1 LFAEVVDEIESVG
14 LSGTARILTS
24 SGYCSLAC
32 SGLDIEVLVVGTA
45 ETSIEATIAL
55 VVVSA
60 DIVDKIE
67 SIIESDTAGILAA
80 IRYSSLA
87 LAGLKIE
94 ILAGGT
100 CTERVDSISTLVV
113 VVTPV
118 VNQVESVGLANTDGV
133 LAAWGDLSLAN
144 SSLKVVVLVGLAV
157 VSSVESVL
165 TLVVGLAEVVDQV
178 ESVGNVVTS
187 RILASCW
194 DSVLASSE
202 LKVEVLGTTAR
213 QTGVETIATL
223 VV

>member
-1 LFAEVVDEIESVG
+1 MFAEVVDEIEPVG
-14 LSGTARILTS
+14 LSGTSRILAP

-32 SGLDIEVLVVGTA
+32 SGLDIEVLVVGAA
-45 ETSIEATIAL
+45 ETGIEATIAL

-60 DIVDKIE
+60 DIVDEIE

-80 IRYSSLA
+80 IRYTSLA
-87 LAGLKIE
+87 LAGLNIE
-94 ILAGGT
+94 ILVVGA
-100 CTERVDSISTLVV
+100 CIERVDSISTLVV

-118 VNQVESVGLANTDGV
+118 VDQVESVGLADTDGV

-187 RILASCW
+187 RILASLW
-194 DSVLASSE
+194 DGVLASSE
-202 LKVEVLGTTAR
+202 LKVEVLGATAR
-213 QTGVETIATL
+213 QTSVETIATL